1 MRISDWSSDVCSSDL
16 LLSERAEVEGLTPA
30 AWRDRMLAALSA
42 MPNVTVTNRTMAFG
56 FYDHQLV
63 GLCERVTDHMPP
75 SRRSGPR
82 QRLWTVLTKRVRLT
96 PGPFERPISFAGTD
110 LPGVTLASAATPY
123 AQHHGLARGR

>member
-42 MPNVTVTNRTMAFG
+42 MPNVTVMNRTMAFG

-63 GLCERVTDHMPP
+63 GLCERVTDHLPP

-82 QRLWTVLTKRVRLT
+82 QRLWKVRTKDRKSTRLN
-96 PGPFERPISFAGTD
+96 PS
-110 LPGVTLASAATPY
+110 
-123 AQHHGLARGR
+123 H